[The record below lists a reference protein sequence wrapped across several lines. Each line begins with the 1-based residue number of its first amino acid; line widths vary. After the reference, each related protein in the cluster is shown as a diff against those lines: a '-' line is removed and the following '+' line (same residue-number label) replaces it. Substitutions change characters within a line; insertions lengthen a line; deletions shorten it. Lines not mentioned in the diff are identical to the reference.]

1 MLHAFDWHWAYH
13 PHREKGQGPSGVIKW
28 TIQIKLIPC
37 PSSNPTY
44 ALFDLVR
51 GMKETGML
59 HSKVSALIPK
69 LHRPRNRKSLLRC
82 RRAETAKQL
91 NRYSFL
97 KGMGPKTGQEIRLRL
112 GAKQE
117 QWKVPPTE
125 GGISGYEIRVRIS
138 LSPLPFESTS
148 LRSSPSNL
156 YSKFALDSM
165 LILRSKTTAQV
176 GFLCNGFRRATVPE
190 ARFALASKDSAVI
203 PLRFHQNKGYLV

>member
-1 MLHAFDWHWAYH
+1 MISEILSISFCRMQR
-13 PHREKGQGPSGVIKW
+13 PCKGKKK
-28 TIQIKLIPC
+28 T
-37 PSSNPTY
+37 SSY
-44 ALFDLVR
+44 
-51 GMKETGML
+51 GIMG
-59 HSKVSALIPK
+59 
-69 LHRPRNRKSLLRC
+69 
-82 RRAETAKQL
+82 AETAKQL

-97 KGMGPKTGQEIRLRL
+97 KGMGPKTAPEIRLRL

-190 ARFALASKDSAVI
+190 ARFALASKDSAVS
-203 PLRFHQNKGYLV
+203 